1 MLLNLGY
8 IALLSCS
15 YGDSLQNVPVDTV
28 YIHAQRIELSQIG
41 RVKLEITNSTSPQSM
56 QNSLLNSAVF
66 LKQYG
71 VSGSSTISR
80 RGADPS
86 QTQVLWN
93 GLPVNNSMHGL
104 TDFNNISSF
113 GLQEVFIIEGGNSAL
128 FGSGSVGGTIF
139 LRNKIKYNQ
148 GVSGQIV
155 SQYGQ
160 YQNYAN
166 GANLVISKKYHYL
179 QLTASTINN
188 YNKFP
193 FFDRVEGV
201 NRSADNA
208 YLKQQLFRA
217 VYGYKKLA
225 HEFKMV
231 VENNSGNRGLGTQ
244 IGSSQFLGIQK
255 DNNFRSVFEYQF
267 SANDFQSVMRLG
279 YVRDIIKY
287 YSDGIHGDSSVAHT
301 PYFQTEIYK
310 TWKGVRWLFGID
322 AQQINAYSLNY
333 KLLNANR
340 FYSASLIS
348 ATFKMLKSDITVN
361 SRFEH
366 FEKIPTAGISMVTPL
381 RTFAKLKFNVH
392 TSFRRPTLNDLFW
405 NTNSTKMAIPEKG
418 WGTEIGIQKEFNS
431 NKQQYSFEITGYYRE
446 LNNPIIWVPN
456 GASWIVTNFYNG
468 KYLGAQMQSKYMFSI
483 NETKVKI
490 FAIADWVRTQVKNS
504 GESIAQQ
511 QIFIPDF
518 MGNFGFSHI
527 VKKATWGVDVQHVG
541 NRFIQSDNQQWL
553 AGYRLIN
560 AQIGLNQIILHTN
573 KNHSEVKMNVLV
585 ECKNL
590 FNNLYQSMPN
600 RAMPGRTLSMSLSIN
615 I

>member
-456 GASWIVTNFYNG
+456 GASWIATNFYNG

>member
-244 IGSSQFLGIQK
+244 IGSSQYLGIQK

-456 GASWIVTNFYNG
+456 GASWIATNFYNG

>member
-15 YGDSLQNVPVDTV
+15 YGDTLQNVPVDTV

-41 RVKLEITNSTSPQSM
+41 RVKLEITNTSSPQSM

-139 LRNKIKYNQ
+139 LRNKIKFNQ
-148 GVSGQIV
+148 GVSAQFV

-160 YQNYAN
+160 FQNYAN
-166 GANLVISKKYHYL
+166 GVNFAISKKHHYL

-188 YNKFP
+188 DNKFS
-193 FFDRVEGV
+193 FFDKVEGIDRTAE
-201 NRSADNA
+201 NSF
-208 YLKQQLFRA
+208 LKQQLYRA
-217 VYGYKKLA
+217 VYGFKKLA
-225 HEFKMV
+225 HELKVV

-255 DNNFRSVFEYQF
+255 DNNFRSVFEYQYG
-267 SANDFQSVMRLG
+267 SNDFQSVIRLG

-287 YSDGIHGDSSVAHT
+287 YADGIHGDSSVAHT

-310 TWKGVRWLFGID
+310 TWKGVRWLFGVD

-333 KLLNANR
+333 NLLNANR
-340 FYSASLIS
+340 FYSASFIS
-348 ATFKMLKSDITVN
+348 GTFKILKSDITVN

-366 FEKIPTAGISMVTPL
+366 FEKIPTTGFSMVTPL
-381 RTFAKLKFNVH
+381 KSFAKLKFNIH

-431 NKQQYSFEITGYYRE
+431 NKEQYSLEITGYYRE

-456 GASWIVTNFYNG
+456 GASWIATNFYNG
-468 KYLGAQMQSKYMFSI
+468 KYLGAQMQSKYMFSL

-490 FAIADWVRTQVKNS
+490 FAIADWVRTQVKNNS
-504 GESIAQQ
+504 ESISQQ

-518 MGNFGFSHI
+518 MGNLGFSHI
-527 VKKATWGVDVQHVG
+527 MKKATWGFDIQHVG

-553 AGYRLIN
+553 AGYRLLN
-560 AQIGLNQIILHTN
+560 AQMGLNQVRLHTN
-573 KNHSEVKMNVLV
+573 ENHSEVRMNVLL

-590 FNNLYQSMPN
+590 FNTCYQSMPN
-600 RAMPGRTLSMSLSIN
+600 RVMPGRTFWLSIAIN

>member
-15 YGDSLQNVPVDTV
+15 YGDTLQNVPVDTV

-41 RVKLEITNSTSPQSM
+41 RVKLEITNTSSPQSM

-139 LRNKIKYNQ
+139 LRNKIKFNQ
-148 GVSGQIV
+148 GVSAQFV

-166 GANLVISKKYHYL
+166 GANLVISKRYHYL

-188 YNKFP
+188 DNKFP
-193 FFDRVEGV
+193 FFDKVEGIDRTAE
-201 NRSADNA
+201 NSF
-208 YLKQQLFRA
+208 LKQQLYRA
-217 VYGYKKLA
+217 VYGFKKLA
-225 HEFKMV
+225 HELKVV

-255 DNNFRSVFEYQF
+255 DNNFRSVFEYQY
-267 SANDFQSVMRLG
+267 SANDFQSVIRLG

-310 TWKGVRWLFGID
+310 TWKGVRWLFGVD

-333 KLLNANR
+333 NLLNANR
-340 FYSASLIS
+340 FYSASFIS
-348 ATFKMLKSDITVN
+348 GTFKILKSDITVN

-366 FEKIPTAGISMVTPL
+366 FEKIPTTGFSMVTPL
-381 RTFAKLKFNVH
+381 KSFAKLKFNIH

-431 NKQQYSFEITGYYRE
+431 NKEQYSFEITGYYRE

-456 GASWIVTNFYNG
+456 GASWIATNFYNG
-468 KYLGAQMQSKYMFSI
+468 KYLGAQMQSKYTFAIS
-483 NETKVKI
+483 ETKLKI
-490 FAIADWVRTQVKNS
+490 FAIADWVRTQVKNNS
-504 GESIAQQ
+504 ESISQQ

-518 MGNFGFSHI
+518 MGNLGFSHI
-527 VKKATWGVDVQHVG
+527 MKKATWGFDVQHVG

-553 AGYRLIN
+553 AGYRLLN
-560 AQIGLNQIILHTN
+560 AQMGLNQVRLHTN
-573 KNHSEVKMNVLV
+573 ENHSEVRMNVLL

-590 FNNLYQSMPN
+590 FNTCYQSMPN
-600 RAMPGRTLSMSLSIN
+600 RVMPGRTFWLSIAIN

>member
-1 MLLNLGY
+1 M
-8 IALLSCS
+8 
-15 YGDSLQNVPVDTV
+15 
-28 YIHAQRIELSQIG
+28 
-41 RVKLEITNSTSPQSM
+41 
-56 QNSLLNSAVF
+56 
-66 LKQYG
+66 
-71 VSGSSTISR
+71 
-80 RGADPS
+80 
-86 QTQVLWN
+86 
-93 GLPVNNSMHGL
+93 
-104 TDFNNISSF
+104 
-113 GLQEVFIIEGGNSAL
+113 
-128 FGSGSVGGTIF
+128 GGTIF

-456 GASWIVTNFYNG
+456 GASWIATNFYNG